1 MTETPGIYNVEGD
14 RPEHPPQP
22 STVRLDTKL
31 DLLIEQRGRLT
42 EGLTEFRV
50 TMQEGFTSHDIRL
63 DRIVEA
69 TERQATV
76 AERQALTIERQS
88 LAIERLALI
97 LERQIRGEG

>member
-1 MTETPGIYNVEGD
+1 MPFSLAEPFD
-14 RPEHPPQP
+14 Q
-22 STVRLDTKL
+22 TVLFFALLDTKL

>member
-1 MTETPGIYNVEGD
+1 MPFSSAVPFD
-14 RPEHPPQP
+14 Q
-22 STVRLDTKL
+22 TVLFFALLDTKL
-31 DLLIEQRGRLT
+31 DLLIEHFDRLT

-76 AERQALTIERQS
+76 TGVKVAFLQPSAMQS
-88 LAIERLALI
+88 LKYISNASFA
-97 LERQIRGEG
+97 